1 MLKTNQIMQRDLNG
15 TKVSQRTKD
24 GYFNATDVL
33 QSFNLT
39 YDTKKRFK
47 DFFEN
52 QNTINFMEA
61 LQQEILNGDNSAHLK
76 LVDSTRGRGGS
87 TWLNPYL
94 FVKFC
99 FWLSPQFEVKVIK
112 WVYDN
117 LIDFRHEAGDH
128 YKDMCKS
135 ISETYHKWYGKNPD
149 PLIFQ
154 REARFL
160 NFLVFGSGQ
169 TKTRNEATE
178 QELELMNKLQKIN
191 ISMINECKPI
201 KTRHERLAEF
211 ADMYKKAM

>member
-1 MLKTNQIMQRDLNG
+1 MLKTNQIMVRELDG
-15 TKVSQRTKD
+15 IKVTQRTKD

-33 QSFNLT
+33 QYYNGLT
-39 YDTKKRFK
+39 NSGKRMQ
-47 DFFEN
+47 DFYTN
-52 QNTINFMEA
+52 QNTQEFIKA
-61 LQQEILNGDNSAHLK
+61 LEQEILNDENSHYLK
-76 LVDSTRGRGGS
+76 IIDSTRGRGGS
-87 TWLNPYL
+87 TWFHPYL
-94 FVKFC
+94 FVKLC

-128 YKDMCKS
+128 YKEMCKS

-191 ISMINECKPI
+191 ISMINECKAI
-201 KTRHERLAEF
+201 KVRHEKLAEF
-211 ADMYKKAM
+211 ADMYKKTM